1 MAEHRIMLTDE
12 DFKQLVRGDIITK
25 EVRNGDTVKFALQD
39 IGWLRMLDLIN
50 EAANKKKNT

>member
-1 MAEHRIMLTDE
+1 MLTDE